1 MKKNDTF
8 VINESIKVLEIKTS
22 YSQNQLRDYSSLFL
36 RSEAKSWMK
45 NDFTSINCKIKRYD
59 EHWIRYTNVT
69 YYDYL
74 KHIYSILEK
83 HYQNEYVL
91 KNSFLT
97 EWLIQEL
104 GQTNSKIYSEY
115 RVGSA
120 IADIAMF
127 NGNSKAFEI
136 KSEYDND
143 NRLKM
148 QLENYL
154 KAFNQIFLIV
164 PETKLHL
171 YKKYDSEIGIITYKK
186 NQHQKF
192 ILYRNAIND
201 TRIDAETIMHIL
213 HTNEYKAIV
222 KSYFG
227 ELPQMTS
234 FNQFNICNDIIRQ
247 IPKQDLNSLFIEVM
261 KKRNFENALSSRY
274 FKIFNQLSLA
284 LKLKKSQLNS
294 LIANI
299 KTPLNV

>member
-1 MKKNDTF
+1 ME
-8 VINESIKVLEIKTS
+8 VKTT

-36 RSEAKSWMK
+36 RNEAKLWMK
-45 NDFTSINCKIKRYD
+45 SDFTSIKCKIERYD
-59 EHWIRYTNVT
+59 EHWIRYSNAT

-74 KHIYSILEK
+74 KYVYSVLEK
-83 HYQNEYVL
+83 HYQNEYIL

-104 GQTNSKIYSEY
+104 GQTCSKVYSEY
-115 RVGSA
+115 RVGNA

-127 NGNSKAFEI
+127 NGNSKVFEI
-136 KSEYDND
+136 KTEFDND
-143 NRLKM
+143 TRLKL
-148 QLENYL
+148 QLENYR

-171 YKKYDSEIGIITYKK
+171 YKKYDSAIGIITYKS
-186 NQHQKF
+186 NQAQKF

-201 TRIDAETIMHIL
+201 KEVDAETIMHIL

-222 KSYFG
+222 KYYLG

-234 FNQFNICNDIIRQ
+234 FNQFKICCDIIRK
-247 IPKQDLNSLFIEVM
+247 IPNKDLNRLFIELM
-261 KKRNFENALSSRY
+261 KKRSFENVLSSRY

-284 LKLKKSQLNS
+284 LKLNKSQLKS
-294 LIANI
+294 LIE
-299 KTPLNV
+299 KVKSPLNA